1 MTGAPIADAEGRGVS
16 YAFHY
21 RLPEEFVV
29 VRDPDTAEGWKTALA
44 ELMPQAPT
52 REQADSAEQL
62 RRAAPLFAEHGDT
75 LVDLAMCLGAER
87 VRDTDTLSYG
97 VVVVSVRPSEHRD
110 RLLAAEAAYRAKEAE
125 LREARGALEEL
136 DFELGK
142 GVQGSMDTVL
152 ATKLPVG
159 PAVMSVAL
167 RAVELRDP
175 TARTGD
181 GAESAESPRTQTLP
195 MAVLQLVIPA
205 ARGYCVYVTLSTPSV
220 YLLDSYAERL
230 AHIARTFTFDVP
242 EAEPAVVR

>member
-1 MTGAPIADAEGRGVS
+1 MTGAPPAEAEGRGVP

-29 VRDPDTAEGWKTALA
+29 VRDPDTAEGWKAALA
-44 ELMPQAPT
+44 ELMPQAEAGE
-52 REQADSAEQL
+52 RDDSAERL

-75 LVDLAMCLGAER
+75 LVDLAMCLGAEP
-87 VRDTDTLSYG
+87 VRDTDKLSYG

-110 RLLAAEAAYRAKEAE
+110 RLLAAEAAYRAKEHE
-125 LREARGALEEL
+125 LREARGPLQEV

-142 GVQGSMDTVL
+142 GVRGSTDTVL

-167 RAVELRDP
+167 RSVELRDP
-175 TARTGD
+175 ARTPE
-181 GAESAESPRTQTLP
+181 GAESAGRARTLP
-195 MAVLQLVIPA
+195 MAVLQLVVPA
-205 ARGYCVYVTLSTPSV
+205 ARGYCVYVTLTTPSV

-230 AHIARTFTFDVP
+230 SHIARTFTFDVP
-242 EAEPAVVR
+242 DAAPAVVR